1 MRTFYCE
8 RIVWSSNLT
17 SCHRLQWMFFCCCW
31 IKMTEL
37 LFPGLSVSVHTDV
50 NLNLTFLLLCSM
62 FSRMFT
68 TEIIINKVYDFFSL
82 FNKKM
87 QKVCFY
93 FAFIIEPKLLWL
105 ESTSWHWWTQT
116 GLQSGLQDWSSIIS
130 SVSFQLRFIIC
141 TRLYEKIIFK
151 WRLYLRDACE

>member
-1 MRTFYCE
+1 
-8 RIVWSSNLT
+8 
-17 SCHRLQWMFFCCCW
+17 
-31 IKMTEL
+31 MTEL

-93 FAFIIEPKLLWL
+93 FAFIIEPKLL
-105 ESTSWHWWTQT
+105 
-116 GLQSGLQDWSSIIS
+116 
-130 SVSFQLRFIIC
+130 
-141 TRLYEKIIFK
+141 
-151 WRLYLRDACE
+151 